1 MAHSAEHRAEMHRLG
16 AELRTQGKPRWER
29 TVDVKAFLHNEYDAD
44 PAVNAY
50 HKIQNVVEVLTANL
64 GDLLDPSPDNTK
76 YDFEFEQLLQ
86 EMKDRTIEGLRDDE
100 DLDQTVDYYL
110 HQVFDVLD
118 YNSIWAGDGTS
129 RIVRLH
135 EPDEQTAPGL

>member
-1 MAHSAEHRAEMHRLG
+1 MHRLG
-16 AELRTQGKPRWER
+16 NERRAQGKERWAR
-29 TVDVKAFLHNEYDAD
+29 TVDVKAFLHDDYDAD

-64 GDLLDPSPDNTK
+64 GVLLDPAPDNPH
-76 YDFEFEQLLQ
+76 YDFEFDQLLE
-86 EMKDRTIEGLRDDE
+86 EMKERTIDGLRDDDE
-100 DLDQTVDYYL
+100 LNQTVEYYL

-118 YNSIWAGDGTS
+118 YNSIWAGDGLT

-135 EPDEQTAPGL
+135 EPSEQTGPGL